1 MKNIIYRVYN
11 GKNNYQASYSSKLK
25 GSKDWAIS
33 CADLTKGK
41 VYEVDITNNGVSES
55 SKLIYPNENAD

>member
-11 GKNNYQASYSSKLK
+11 SKNKYQASYSSKLK
-25 GSKDWAIS
+25 GSKEWAIS

-41 VYEVDITNNGVSES
+41 VYEVNIVDRGLSES
-55 SKLIYPNENAD
+55 SKLIYSSENAN